1 MSQDLETMFTQLV
14 DQSWKRYSEIEHNQ
28 RIDDILVGGVI
39 VALVEDGYALI
50 DLSSDGVA
58 HYLRFEELG
67 SKQRLIFRLQNASEN
82 LVTARV
88 LGNYG
93 RITIGYGEHV
103 QDFSKLWSTL
113 KSEIK
118 SSFLV
123 SDEPGIITTDADM
136 QAGYIYAQVQL
147 LLDLTP
153 YFINEYEINY
163 ALLRQHIH
171 ATVHSLK
178 KYLQGRIDQ

>member
-1 MSQDLETMFTQLV
+1 MSQDLETIFTQLV
-14 DQSWKRYSEIEHNQ
+14 HQSWERYSEIEHNQ

-39 VALVEDGYALI
+39 VAMVEDGYALI

-58 HYLRFEELG
+58 HYLRFEELA
-67 SKQRLIFRLQNASEN
+67 SKQRLIFRLQHASED

-88 LGNYG
+88 LGNYA

-103 QDFSKLWSTL
+103 QNFSTLWSTL

-123 SDEPGIITTDADM
+123 SDEPGIITTDADI
-136 QAGYIYAQVQL
+136 QAGYIYAQVPL
-147 LLDLTP
+147 LLNLGP

-163 ALLRQHIH
+163 GLLRQHIQ
-171 ATVHSLK
+171 ATFHSLQ
-178 KYLQGRIDQ
+178 KYLQGRMSK